1 MSPVVLPAAEV
12 VKSIEQAKA
21 KPAVVP
27 AAKPVEA
34 KK

>member
-21 KPAVVP
+21 KLAVPPPAKP
-27 AAKPVEA
+27 AAAQK
-34 KK
+34 